1 MRPQRGFTLIEA
13 MITVA
18 VIAILSMIA
27 MPAYTDYVLR
37 GKISE
42 AVQGLADARVK
53 QEQFFLDNRTYG
65 PAATTCGAPLPQNT
79 KHWDFSCSNV
89 STTTYTVTATGKASG
104 GTAGMSYSI
113 DEENVRS
120 SVINA
125 SVGPKGWTGQANC
138 WVVRKG
144 GVC

>member
-1 MRPQRGFTLIEA
+1 MNSRGFTLIEV

-18 VIAILSMIA
+18 IIAILAMIA
-27 MPAYTDYVLR
+27 MPSYTDYVLR
-37 GKISE
+37 GKITE

-65 PAATTCGAPLPQNT
+65 PAAATCGAALPSNT
-79 KHWDFSCSNV
+79 KHWDFACSDV

-104 GTAGMSYSI
+104 GTTALAYSV
-113 DEENVRS
+113 DEANVRS
-120 SVINA
+120 STVSA
-125 SVGPKGWTGQANC
+125 GGPKGWTGNATC
-138 WVVRKG
+138 WVTRKG